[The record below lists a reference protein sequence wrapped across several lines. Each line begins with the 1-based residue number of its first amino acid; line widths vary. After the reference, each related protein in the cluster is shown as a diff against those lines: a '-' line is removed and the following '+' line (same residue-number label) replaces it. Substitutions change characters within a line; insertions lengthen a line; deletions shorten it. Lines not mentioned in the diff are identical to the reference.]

1 MGGGGGHLERV
12 VETPEEAEANAR
24 QIEEARSNWV
34 KAADRVLQE
43 STDMDERRDLGN
55 FAAGMNTARGHPRGF
70 REHDRWLDDLPPELR
85 KKVEDA
91 LSGTRR

>member
-1 MGGGGGHLERV
+1 
-12 VETPEEAEANAR
+12 
-24 QIEEARSNWV
+24 
-34 KAADRVLQE
+34 
-43 STDMDERRDLGN
+43 MDERRDLGN